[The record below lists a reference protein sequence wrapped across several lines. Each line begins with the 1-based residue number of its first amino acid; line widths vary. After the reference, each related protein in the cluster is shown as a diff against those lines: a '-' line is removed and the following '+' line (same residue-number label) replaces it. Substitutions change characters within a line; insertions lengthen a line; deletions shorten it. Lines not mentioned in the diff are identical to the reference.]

1 MLLTVMFPLKL
12 QLLVAVNVTGVA
24 AIQLMFNAPGPA
36 VPTATPENPAVVP
49 DIVSVGVKDPIIM
62 QVVLD
67 MFILLQGLMLGPAVP
82 VTVMVN
88 VPPPSQLL
96 LSIITTSA
104 DVGTDAPPGPLD
116 TVDQWDVSPLF
127 QSPEPPTQYLNAIY

>member
-1 MLLTVMFPLKL
+1 MFPLKL
-12 QLLVAVNVTGVA
+12 QVLLPLNETGVG
-24 AIQLMFNAPGPA
+24 AIQLMFNAPEPDR
-36 VPTATPENPAVVP
+36 PTAIPENVAEVP
-49 DIVSVGVKDPIIM
+49 DIVSVGVEDPIIM
-62 QVVLD
+62 QVALD
-67 MFILLQGLMLGPAVP
+67 MFILSRGLMLVPAVP

-116 TVDQWDVSPLF
+116 AVDQWDVSPLF